1 MKNMLKIVKKELDKI
16 FKFPRTIFSTIIL
29 PGLLLFVIYF
39 IIGNIASIEIN
50 KSEEYVSSV
59 HMVNAPDSFSFALE
73 QAEELKIDFTES
85 SADDIPDFI
94 EKIKDGTIDALLV
107 YDEGFDN
114 KIMSHSEEKP
124 KVIVYY
130 NANETNSN
138 IAYNKLTSLIDSQKQ
153 NILDNLGIDPN
164 IFSVIPEVEFD
175 ETKIA
180 GTFLSMLLP
189 ILLVSFIFAGAMSIG
204 ADAVAGEKERGTL
217 ATLLMAPLKRN
228 EIIIGKLISSTI
240 INICYA
246 VSSFIGII
254 AALPFMASL
263 FDLEGIGIAYT
274 IIDYLGLFGIILL
287 LAIFASSL
295 LLVTSTI
302 AKTVKEASM
311 YAMPIYMIVLLLPMF
326 TMFSEGES
334 VNRVLYLVP
343 VYNCILGIK
352 GVLSLNIDL
361 LSYLM
366 IVLSTV
372 VYVALL
378 IIVLVRLFKRERILF
393 SK

>member
-59 HMVNAPDSFSFALE
+59 HMVNAPDSFSFVLE

>member
-1 MKNMLKIVKKELDKI
+1 MLTSKKSFLIFTARCTMKNMLKIVKKELDKI

-73 QAEELKIDFTES
+73 QAEEWKIDFIES

-130 NANETNSN
+130 NTNETNSN

-240 INICYA
+240 INICYC

-311 YAMPIYMIVLLLPMF
+311 YAMPIY
-326 TMFSEGES
+326 
-334 VNRVLYLVP
+334 
-343 VYNCILGIK
+343 
-352 GVLSLNIDL
+352 
-361 LSYLM
+361 
-366 IVLSTV
+366 
-372 VYVALL
+372 
-378 IIVLVRLFKRERILF
+378 
-393 SK
+393 